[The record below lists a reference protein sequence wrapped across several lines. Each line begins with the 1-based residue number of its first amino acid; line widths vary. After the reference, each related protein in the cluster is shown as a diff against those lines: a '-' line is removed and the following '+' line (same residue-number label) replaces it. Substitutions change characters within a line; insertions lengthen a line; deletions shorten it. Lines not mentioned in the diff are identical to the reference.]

1 MGSISAAK
9 VIKVTILTGVTIAIV
24 GTFYGAQ
31 QTADVVPVA
40 VDRTFWGVG
49 VGAAG
54 AKYAGPGFTRGFQQG
69 SPPADFTGLS
79 TNVGKQAG
87 KDTVAK
93 LCAVKPKPS
102 GCA

>member
-1 MGSISAAK
+1 MASINAAK
-9 VIKVTILTGVTIAIV
+9 VIKVTLLAGVTIAVI
-24 GTFYGAQ
+24 GTFVGPQ

-49 VGAAG
+49 VGASG
-54 AKYAGPGFTRGFQQG
+54 LKYAGPGLQRGFNQG
-69 SPPADFTGLS
+69 SAPSTFNGLANDLG
-79 TNVGKQAG
+79 TKAG

-93 LCAVKPKPS
+93 LCATTPKPT